1 MRLLQLR
8 LCNFRQFH
16 GESPSINLEP
26 MSSARNVVLFHGI
39 NGSGKTA
46 ILNAFTW
53 VLYGDFPRKSEGRI
67 VNKRATREGDGKLVK
82 AWVEVSFRHGHHT
95 YEIRR
100 TVVARFDRMSGEW
113 DEDRGGEV
121 TIMSNDMT
129 GSQGWRRED
138 GALVG
143 EIVGRILPE
152 DLYGYFF
159 FDGER
164 IERIVQ
170 KRKEERDQ
178 LGKATRT
185 LLGVEVLTR
194 AEFHLAKVRKQFEGQ
209 LRKMGDPET
218 KGLLDDKAS
227 LEENLHRCRAESD
240 EKANNIDVFEK
251 HIGDIE
257 GELLRIAST
266 AAMQERRNELSRDK
280 KGVDE
285 ALLRCDDRLASLVSR
300 LGYSVFMAD
309 AVSVFR
315 AVSADLTE
323 RGQLPSGIKLQFVED
338 LLEDSVCICGRSLG
352 EDASAARNKVSAWRE
367 KAGPADIEKRLYEV
381 GAEAM
386 EIEEI
391 GTSVYA
397 QVESIQEDR
406 VLQRERMSV
415 IEGELERIGVSLRGS
430 REVDVAALEE
440 RRAELKEECGS
451 AQRAMGRLDDDEA
464 HLLEE
469 IRRIDKAVLAMK
481 ALAHEQRVL
490 KEQIRAASEARV
502 HIKRARE
509 RLEVALREKVLRR
522 LRALFAAMTVTP
534 YLPVLS
540 EDWALEL
547 VETAG
552 GSEERVVPSSGENQ
566 VLSLAFIASIVGQIK
581 DELAREEN
589 AHLYLGA
596 PERAEYPMVMDSPFG
611 TLDPHHRRQV
621 AEQLP
626 QIVDQIILLVTKTQW
641 HGEVEK
647 GLKDRIAREYVLSYY
662 TTRENIEPEVMILGV
677 ERYELV
683 RRSPD
688 DFEYTKILEVHD
700 G

>member
-300 LGYSVFMAD
+300 SGYSVFMGD
-309 AVSVFR
+309 AVRVFR

-338 LLEDSVCICGRSLG
+338 LLEDSVCICGRSLS
-352 EDASAARNKVSAWRE
+352 EDASEARNKVSAWRE

-406 VLQRERMSV
+406 VLQRERMSE
-415 IEGELERIGVSLRGS
+415 IEESW
-430 REVDVAALEE
+430 RESVF
-440 RRAELKEECGS
+440 R
-451 AQRAMGRLDDDEA
+451 
-464 HLLEE
+464 
-469 IRRIDKAVLAMK
+469 
-481 ALAHEQRVL
+481 
-490 KEQIRAASEARV
+490 
-502 HIKRARE
+502 
-509 RLEVALREKVLRR
+509 
-522 LRALFAAMTVTP
+522 
-534 YLPVLS
+534 
-540 EDWALEL
+540 
-547 VETAG
+547 
-552 GSEERVVPSSGENQ
+552 
-566 VLSLAFIASIVGQIK
+566 
-581 DELAREEN
+581 
-589 AHLYLGA
+589 
-596 PERAEYPMVMDSPFG
+596 
-611 TLDPHHRRQV
+611 
-621 AEQLP
+621 
-626 QIVDQIILLVTKTQW
+626 
-641 HGEVEK
+641 
-647 GLKDRIAREYVLSYY
+647 
-662 TTRENIEPEVMILGV
+662 
-677 ERYELV
+677 
-683 RRSPD
+683 
-688 DFEYTKILEVHD
+688 
-700 G
+700 

>member
-8 LCNFRQFH
+8 LCNFRQFY

-129 GSQGWRRED
+129 DSQGWRRED

-227 LEENLHRCRAESD
+227 LEEDLHRYRAESD
-240 EKANNIDVFEK
+240 EKANSIEVFEK

-280 KGVDE
+280 KNVDE

-300 LGYSVFMAD
+300 SGYSVFMGD
-309 AVSVFR
+309 AVGAFR
-315 AVSADLTE
+315 AVSADLAE

-338 LLEDSVCICGRSLG
+338 LLEGRVCICG
-352 EDASAARNKVSAWRE
+352 E
-367 KAGPADIEKRLYEV
+367 
-381 GAEAM
+381 
-386 EIEEI
+386 
-391 GTSVYA
+391 
-397 QVESIQEDR
+397 
-406 VLQRERMSV
+406 
-415 IEGELERIGVSLRGS
+415 
-430 REVDVAALEE
+430 
-440 RRAELKEECGS
+440 
-451 AQRAMGRLDDDEA
+451 
-464 HLLEE
+464 
-469 IRRIDKAVLAMK
+469 
-481 ALAHEQRVL
+481 
-490 KEQIRAASEARV
+490 
-502 HIKRARE
+502 
-509 RLEVALREKVLRR
+509 
-522 LRALFAAMTVTP
+522 
-534 YLPVLS
+534 
-540 EDWALEL
+540 
-547 VETAG
+547 
-552 GSEERVVPSSGENQ
+552 
-566 VLSLAFIASIVGQIK
+566 IVG
-581 DELAREEN
+581 
-589 AHLYLGA
+589 
-596 PERAEYPMVMDSPFG
+596 
-611 TLDPHHRRQV
+611 
-621 AEQLP
+621 
-626 QIVDQIILLVTKTQW
+626 
-641 HGEVEK
+641 
-647 GLKDRIAREYVLSYY
+647 
-662 TTRENIEPEVMILGV
+662 
-677 ERYELV
+677 
-683 RRSPD
+683 
-688 DFEYTKILEVHD
+688 
-700 G
+700 

>member
-1 MRLLQLR
+1 M
-8 LCNFRQFH
+8 
-16 GESPSINLEP
+16 
-26 MSSARNVVLFHGI
+26 
-39 NGSGKTA
+39 
-46 ILNAFTW
+46 
-53 VLYGDFPRKSEGRI
+53 
-67 VNKRATREGDGKLVK
+67 
-82 AWVEVSFRHGHHT
+82 
-95 YEIRR
+95 
-100 TVVARFDRMSGEW
+100 
-113 DEDRGGEV
+113 

-178 LGKATRT
+178 LRKATRT

-266 AAMQERRNELSRDK
+266 AAMQERRNELSRDR
-280 KGVDE
+280 KGVHE
-285 ALLRCDDRLASLVSR
+285 ALLRCDDKLASLVSR
-300 LGYSVFMAD
+300 SGYSVFMGD

-338 LLEDSVCICGRSLG
+338 LLEDGVCICGRSLG

-386 EIEEI
+386 
-391 GTSVYA
+391 
-397 QVESIQEDR
+397 R
-406 VLQRERMSV
+406 
-415 IEGELERIGVSLRGS
+415 
-430 REVDVAALEE
+430 
-440 RRAELKEECGS
+440 LK
-451 AQRAMGRLDDDEA
+451 RLVRPSM
-464 HLLEE
+464 H
-469 IRRIDKAVLAMK
+469 
-481 ALAHEQRVL
+481 
-490 KEQIRAASEARV
+490 
-502 HIKRARE
+502 
-509 RLEVALREKVLRR
+509 R
-522 LRALFAAMTVTP
+522 LRAFRKIGCCRGKECQR
-534 YLPVLS
+534 S
-540 EDWALEL
+540 
-547 VETAG
+547 
-552 GSEERVVPSSGENQ
+552 
-566 VLSLAFIASIVGQIK
+566 
-581 DELAREEN
+581 RE
-589 AHLYLGA
+589 
-596 PERAEYPMVMDSPFG
+596 S
-611 TLDPHHRRQV
+611 
-621 AEQLP
+621 
-626 QIVDQIILLVTKTQW
+626 W
-641 HGEVEK
+641 
-647 GLKDRIAREYVLSYY
+647 RESVF
-662 TTRENIEPEVMILGV
+662 R
-677 ERYELV
+677 
-683 RRSPD
+683 
-688 DFEYTKILEVHD
+688 
-700 G
+700 